1 MRTDPFFINL
11 ILIKHY
17 EKKSEKNVE
26 KKDGRK
32 MVKIYAPSNSVYNGK
47 TFYTCTKK
55 TDEKRLRWDSEK

>member
-1 MRTDPFFINL
+1 
-11 ILIKHY
+11 
-17 EKKSEKNVE
+17 VE
-26 KKDGRK
+26 KKDGQK